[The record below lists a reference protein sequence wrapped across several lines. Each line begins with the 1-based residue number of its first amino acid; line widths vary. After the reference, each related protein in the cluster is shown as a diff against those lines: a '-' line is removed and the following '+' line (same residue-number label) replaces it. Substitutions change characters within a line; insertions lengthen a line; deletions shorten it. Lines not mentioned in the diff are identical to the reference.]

1 MVVGTLFMGAQHY
14 ILQMTLALPPTHN
27 EQFLSLEGLV
37 KFSLSISY
45 KP

>member
-14 ILQMTLALPPTHN
+14 ILQMALALPPTHT
-27 EQFLSLEGLV
+27 EQFPSLEGLV
-37 KFSLSISY
+37 NFSVSMLY